1 MRKILK
7 MLIFDCVVIGG
18 GVAGMTAAMYLKR
31 ANIDVVIIDKGVLG
45 GQLNN
50 ILKIENYPGFLSIS
64 GVELAEKIYQQI
76 KNLNITY
83 KYGTVLEIR
92 NENDYKIIKTDLETI
107 ASKTVV
113 IASGRMPKSLGLE
126 NEKKLI
132 GKGISF
138 CSLCDGPFY
147 KNKKVAIV
155 GRETQTLNEAV
166 YLSELCQEVII
177 INSHDRFVV
186 SPSIEEELKTK
197 KNIKIKTKSKVI
209 KINEGN
215 DKLKNIVIKTN
226 NQTEILEVD
235 GLFIKVGY
243 LPDLEYLTNLG
254 LNLDKNYIIV
264 DENMRTNIKN
274 IYACGDVIKKQV
286 YQITTAVNDGTIVA
300 NSIKRDIK

>member
-1 MRKILK
+1 MCTGTP
-7 MLIFDCVVIGG
+7 IFLV
-18 GVAGMTAAMYLKR
+18 R
-31 ANIDVVIIDKGVLG
+31 
-45 GQLNN
+45 
-50 ILKIENYPGFLSIS
+50 SW
-64 GVELAEKIYQQI
+64 
-76 KNLNITY
+76 
-83 KYGTVLEIR
+83 R
-92 NENDYKIIKTDLETI
+92 
-107 ASKTVV
+107 
-113 IASGRMPKSLGLE
+113 
-126 NEKKLI
+126 
-132 GKGISF
+132 
-138 CSLCDGPFY
+138 
-147 KNKKVAIV
+147 
-155 GRETQTLNEAV
+155 
-166 YLSELCQEVII
+166 
-177 INSHDRFVV
+177 
-186 SPSIEEELKTK
+186 PSIEEELKTK